1 MAATALPAHR
11 KSTRH
16 RLSIGRRLFYTHLL
30 VALLAALG
38 LGTYMHWAA
47 ESELR
52 ESLRSRLIDNARLA
66 GQAINADG
74 LEVVQSV
81 ADSARP
87 EFQRLQQNLQR
98 IAAANSAIARL
109 LVVRIDG
116 EQMNV
121 IADSI
126 GAVSGY
132 STGDTLP
139 AASWAPGGR
148 FDPVRLGNGAP
159 PVSFNAAAAIGGTAG
174 PLGVLLGVATDD
186 IDSKLYEL
194 RRNSAISFILAVV
207 LALLMSMYLAV
218 SARRVLQR
226 FTGRFREIAEGRL
239 DQQLDL
245 RADDEFAD
253 LATALNDM
261 SARLNLSQ
269 REREDA
275 LGDLK
280 CARDRLEEM
289 VRQRSAE
296 LEKLNVMLRS
306 EIEQRCQLEA
316 ALAEAAATDTMTR
329 LLNRRGMLEALE
341 HTAEQARRQ
350 KSSFIVVICDI
361 DHFKRIN
368 DQYGHSVGDQV
379 LIALG
384 RKLKA
389 SLKNNDAAGRW
400 GGEEFLLLWAGQSI
414 TEAERRCNELR
425 QSLGAA
431 PIYPNGPQITVSF
444 GVAEFTGL
452 ETLDRCI
459 NRADKALYRAKMEG
473 RNRVCAGV

>member
-1 MAATALPAHR
+1 MAATALPANR

-52 ESLRSRLIDNARLA
+52 ESLRSRLFDNARLA

-74 LEVVQSV
+74 LESVQSV
-81 ADSARP
+81 ADSVRP

-98 IAAANSAIARL
+98 IAAANSAIVRL

-132 STGDTLP
+132 STGDTLSALP
-139 AASWAPGGR
+139 WTAGGR
-148 FDPVRLGNGAP
+148 FEPVRLGNGVP
-159 PVSFNAAAAIGGTAG
+159 PANFNAAAAISGGG
-174 PLGVLLGVATDD
+174 QFGVLLSVATDD

-194 RRNSAISFILAVV
+194 RRNSAISFILAVA

-280 CARDRLEEM
+280 GARDRLEEM